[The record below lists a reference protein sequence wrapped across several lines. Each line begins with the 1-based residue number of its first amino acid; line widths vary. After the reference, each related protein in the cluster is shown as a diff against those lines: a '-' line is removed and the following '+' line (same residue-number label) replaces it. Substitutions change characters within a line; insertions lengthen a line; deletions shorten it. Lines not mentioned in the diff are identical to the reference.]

1 MEENSEWLKK
11 LKAPVCVCVCLCFNE
26 QSCLYRSVILAPAKR

>member
-11 LKAPVCVCVCLCFNE
+11 LKAPVGVCVCVRVLMSNRVCTGQLF
-26 QSCLYRSVILAPAKR
+26 